1 MGEREREQLTLF
13 SHYYNVVLLYHVQ
26 QFIYAAVYLDCTCL
40 HYFFLYIIQDYVT
53 LLNPSQSDRD
63 IGEKLLED
71 GLAFVVKRKDRKLQA
86 LVSHISTY

>member
-1 MGEREREQLTLF
+1 M
-13 SHYYNVVLLYHVQ
+13 
-26 QFIYAAVYLDCTCL
+26 
-40 HYFFLYIIQDYVT
+40 T

-86 LVSHISTY
+86 LVSHISILMQLPL